1 MKKANIFFLLFILIS
16 TASFS
21 QYRDSIHFLPITFD
35 EAMIKAKA
43 DKKPIFLHA
52 YASWCHYCTEMS
64 EKVYTDI
71 NVANFYNKNFINIKM
86 DMEKEGKN
94 LNKKLKV
101 ANFPAHVF
109 FDYPATTMMHRES
122 GKKDALEM
130 IMLGEAALDTTRQL
144 RTFEKKY
151 FAKTA
156 TTSEIYTYF
165 KMLDRAGIDN
175 QASINSYIDGLSDAD
190 LLLQENW
197 RIMYDLFRDVEMQA
211 FNRVILNRDAF
222 MQKYTEDSI
231 DNKILGL
238 YNGALMSRVQKLDT
252 LGYNNMISKLEKSKL
267 NIANKIIDYAHL
279 NRYKM
284 KSDWRGYQVA
294 AVPFI
299 DKYCK
304 NDYRRLN
311 EVAYNFYERVIDR
324 EMLLKAESWA
334 KEAVRMGDNV
344 RHNYTLACVQYKLL
358 KKAEALAACNRTIL
372 LAQQARVDTKTAVL
386 LLEKI
391 EQLKSNE

>member
-1 MKKANIFFLLFILIS
+1 MKKAILFLVLIFLTTS
-16 TASFS
+16 GFS
-21 QYRDSIHFLPITFD
+21 QKRDSIHFLPITFD
-35 EAMIKAKA
+35 EAIIKAKA

-52 YASWCHYCTEMS
+52 YASWCHYCSEMM

-101 ANFPAHVF
+101 QNFPAHIF

-122 GKKDALEM
+122 GKKDVLDFIE
-130 IMLGEAALDTTRQL
+130 LGYNALDTTKQL
-144 RTFEKKY
+144 RTFERKY

-156 TTSEIYTYF
+156 TVTEIYTYF
-165 KMLDRAGIDN
+165 KMLERAGLDN
-175 QASINSYIDGLSDAD
+175 QMGINSYLLGLTDAE
-190 LLLQENW
+190 LLKQENW
-197 RIMYDLFRDVEMQA
+197 RIMYDLFKDVDMAA
-211 FNRVILNRDAF
+211 FNRIILNRDAF

-238 YNGALMSRVQKLDT
+238 YNGALMTRVQKLDS

-267 NIANKIIDYAHL
+267 TIANKIIDYANL
-279 NRYKM
+279 NRFKM
-284 KSDWRGYQVA
+284 KSDWKGYQA
-294 AVPFI
+294 AAPSFI
-299 DKYCK
+299 EKYCK

-311 EVAYNFYERVIDR
+311 EVAYVFYERVIDR
-324 EMLLKAESWA
+324 EMLLKAEGWA

-344 RHNYTLACVQYKLL
+344 RHNYTLACIQYKLL
-358 KKAEALAACNRTIL
+358 KKEEAMTTCKHTIELAKKSG
-372 LAQQARVDTKTAVL
+372 VETKTADL

-391 EQLKSNE
+391 EELKSSE

>member
-1 MKKANIFFLLFILIS
+1 MKKASILFLVIILIS
-16 TASFS
+16 TSSYS
-21 QYRDSIHFLPITFD
+21 QIRDSIHFLPITFD

-52 YASWCHYCTEMS
+52 YASWCHFCTEMA

-101 ANFPAHVF
+101 QNFPAHIF
-109 FDYPATTMMHRES
+109 FDYPATTMMHREA
-122 GKKDALEM
+122 GKKDVLEM
-130 IMLGEAALDTTRQL
+130 IMLGEDALDTNKQL

-175 QASINSYIDGLSDAD
+175 QVSINSYLNGLSDAD
-190 LLLQENW
+190 LIKQENW
-197 RIMYDLFRDVEMQA
+197 KIMYDLFRDVEMSA
-211 FNRVILNRDAF
+211 FNRVILNRDAY

-238 YNGALMSRVQKLDT
+238 YNGALMTRVQKLDT
-252 LGYNNMISKLEKSKL
+252 LGYNNMIAKLEKSKL
-267 NIANKIIDYAHL
+267 NIANKIIAYAHL
-279 NRYKM
+279 NRFKM
-284 KSDWRGYQVA
+284 KSDWRGYQTA
-294 AVPFI
+294 AAPFI
-299 DKYCK
+299 EKYCQ

-334 KEAVRMGDNV
+334 KEAVKMGDNV
-344 RHNYTLACVQYKLL
+344 RHNYTLACLQYKLL
-358 KKAEALAACNRTIL
+358 KKDEAMTVCKHTIDLAKKAG
-372 LAQQARVDTKTAVL
+372 VESKTADL

-391 EQLKSNE
+391 DQLKSSE

>member
-1 MKKANIFFLLFILIS
+1 MKKTSFLLLLLLITS
-16 TASFS
+16 SGYS

-52 YASWCHYCTEMS
+52 YASWCHYCTEMA

-101 ANFPAHVF
+101 QNFPAHVF

-165 KMLDRAGIDN
+165 KMLDRAGLDN
-175 QASINSYIDGLSDAD
+175 QASINNYLSGLSDAD
-190 LLLQENW
+190 FIKQENW
-197 RIMYDLFRDVEMQA
+197 RILYDLFRDVEMPA

-222 MQKYTEDSI
+222 MLKYTEDSI
-231 DNKILGL
+231 DNKILSL
-238 YNGALMSRVQKLDT
+238 YNGALMTRVQKLDT
-252 LGYNNMISKLEKSKL
+252 LGYDNMILKLEKSKL
-267 NIANKIIDYAHL
+267 TIANKIIDYAHL
-279 NRYKM
+279 NRFKM
-284 KSDWRGYQVA
+284 KSDWKGYQAA

-299 DKYCK
+299 EKYCK
-304 NDYRRLN
+304 SDYRRLN

-324 EMLLKAESWA
+324 DLLLKAESWA
-334 KEAVRMGDNV
+334 KEAVKMGDNV
-344 RHNYTLACVQYKLL
+344 RHNYTLACIQYKLL
-358 KKAEALAACNRTIL
+358 KKEEAMNTCKRTIE
-372 LAQQARVDTKTAVL
+372 LAKKSGVETKTADL
-386 LLEKI
+386 LLDKI
-391 EQLKSNE
+391 DQLKSSE